1 MGTPT
6 LATARQ
12 AHPMEFFSVAACHI
26 LLNMARKGYDKPQ
39 VAQDGISNRIRDAR
53 HRSGLAPAELRK
65 ILADNGINLSKT
77 GLHRLE
83 TSEPV
88 NPNLRLMIAIA
99 EATHVTP
106 EWLLFGTGSPRPDEK
121 IAPAIRARVI
131 DTIAFMAGA
140 LDLTEAQERDLEAW
154 LASVRRSRPERIR
167 KP

>member
-1 MGTPT
+1 
-6 LATARQ
+6 
-12 AHPMEFFSVAACHI
+12 
-26 LLNMARKGYDKPQ
+26 MARKRYDK
-39 VAQDGISNRIRDAR
+39 VRSANDSISNRIRDAR
-53 HRSGLAPAELRK
+53 DRSGLAPAELRK
-65 ILADNGINLSKT
+65 MLADKGINLSKT

-88 NPNLRLMIAIA
+88 NPNLKLMIAIA

-121 IAPAIRARVI
+121 IGPAIRARVI

-140 LDLTEAQERDLEAW
+140 LDLTAKQERDLASW
-154 LASVRRSRPERIR
+154 LKSVRESRPETVR